1 MAAMTD
7 APRAEFRLGMLWTDT
22 RYRSLTIQ
30 TIALILVILGVSYL
44 VSNVLAN
51 LAALGK
57 TFDFGFLE
65 DPASYDINQR
75 LIDYTS
81 RSSHATAAVVGI
93 LNTLLVAFLGCITA
107 TVLGVVAGVLR
118 LSNNW
123 LISKVMTV
131 YIELVRNVPVLIQ
144 ILLLAAV
151 FDEFLPTPR
160 QAEPFALFGLF
171 DSGVVATNRGFYV
184 PGLIFGDGSVWV
196 VLAFVAGVVGSVWYS
211 RRAKEIQQDTGRLLP
226 VGRVRLALWVL
237 PPLVVFLL
245 VAMVAGAPITVEEP
259 ALKGFNFSGGI
270 YMRNSLVAL
279 WLALSIY
286 TGAFIA
292 ENVRAGIQSVSKGQ
306 SEAAFALGLRANR
319 TMSLI
324 ILPQALRVIIPPL
337 ISQYLNLTKNS
348 SLAIAVGYMD
358 ATGTLGGI
366 TLNQTG
372 REFETLLLLMAFYL
386 CISLTISMVM
396 NLYNEQVKLVERT
409 SASGTTFT
417 LAKLFD
423 KTTGPWDNLKKGDA
437 AHKPIY
443 GVAGFLNLVVLLYAA
458 MLVGLLDWLFLASVP
473 EDRIPYVE
481 WTFVEQLSYLALTAS
496 CVATLLTAMFKH
508 YRVAD
513 FAALTAILWVVAA
526 LAGADIGG
534 LMPSIPHA
542 VVVVGGLALQ
552 LASIAYLVLGARP
565 NVTYLTRVKRAA

>member
-30 TIALILVILGVSYL
+30 IIALILVILGVSYL

-75 LIDYTS
+75 LIEYDS

-151 FDEFLPTPR
+151 FDEFLPSPR
-160 QAEPFALFGLF
+160 QAEPWTLFGLME
-171 DSGVVATNRGFYV
+171 GGIVATNRGFYV

-196 VLAFVAGVVGSVWYS
+196 VLAFIAGVIGSVWYA
-211 RRAKEIQQDTGRLLP
+211 RKAKAIQQDTGRILP
-226 VGRVRLALWVL
+226 VGRVRLALWVV
-237 PPLVVFLL
+237 PPLVMFLL
-245 VAMVAGAPITVEEP
+245 VSIIAGAPIAVEEP
-259 ALKGFNFSGGI
+259 ALKGFNFQGGI

-306 SEAAFALGLRANR
+306 SEAAFALGLRPNR
-319 TMSLI
+319 TMSLV

-386 CISLTISMVM
+386 CISLTISMIM

-417 LAKLFD
+417 MAKLFD

-437 AHKPIY
+437 AHKTNY

-458 MLVGLLDWLFLASVP
+458 ILVGLLDWLFLAHVP
-473 EDRIPYVE
+473 EVRIPYVE
-481 WTFVEQLSYLALTAS
+481 WSFLAQLSYLALTAS
-496 CVATLLTAMFKH
+496 CVATLLTGLFKH
-508 YRVAD
+508 FRVAD
-513 FAALTAILWVVAA
+513 FATLTAVLWVVAA
-526 LAGADIGG
+526 LCGADIGG
-534 LMPSIPHA
+534 LLPMLPDV

-552 LASIAYLVLGARP
+552 LAAIAYLMLGDRP
-565 NVTYLTRVKRAA
+565 NVTYLTRVKRDA